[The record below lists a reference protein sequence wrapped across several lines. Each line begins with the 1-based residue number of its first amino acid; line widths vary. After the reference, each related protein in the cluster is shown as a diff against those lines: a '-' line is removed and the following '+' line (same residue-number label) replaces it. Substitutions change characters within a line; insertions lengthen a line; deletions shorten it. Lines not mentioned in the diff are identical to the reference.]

1 LGKQMIQKKFN
12 VKKGDNCAILKISG
26 QTYVRI
32 YDEKGM
38 LVLYDKSETTEISS
52 ILDPGEYVVET
63 NGRLRSVISTF
74 GEKGGQQL
82 E

>member
-1 LGKQMIQKKFN
+1 MGEQMTQKKFN
-12 VKKGDNCAILKISG
+12 VKKGDNSAILKVSG

-38 LVLYDKSETTEISS
+38 LVLYDKSETTEISA

-63 NGRLRSVISTF
+63 NGKLRSVISTI